1 VSDKLTTEVLQ
12 TQHPEPRAQTLQA
25 PYHVHASMLKAA
37 GSNLQLAT
45 GSRQQQLATSATS
58 NISRRPNNATEKQLK
73 SGGGGLTGK

>member
-1 VSDKLTTEVLQ
+1 
-12 TQHPEPRAQTLQA
+12 
-25 PYHVHASMLKAA
+25 MLKAA